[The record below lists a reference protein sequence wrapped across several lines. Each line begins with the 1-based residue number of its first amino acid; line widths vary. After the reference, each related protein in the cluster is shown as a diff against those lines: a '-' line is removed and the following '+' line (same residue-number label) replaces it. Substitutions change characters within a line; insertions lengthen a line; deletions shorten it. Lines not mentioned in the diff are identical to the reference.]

1 MSKILTQLQHDL
13 KSFGTKKESID
24 SLFIGGGTPSSVEA
38 KLFESFFKKLSPFL
52 KSDAEITIESNPNS
66 LTKEWLEEM
75 IEFNVNRISLGVQ
88 SFDNEKLRFLGRNHD
103 KKRAFEAIE
112 LLKNS
117 EISNF
122 SIDLIY
128 ATKFDSISFLKKEI
142 ETLKQFDLPH
152 ISLYELI
159 IESNTNFEKL
169 GIKSKQDVEI
179 DRFLIDS
186 LQSIGL
192 KQYEISNFGKIY
204 SKHNLGYWQYKNY
217 IGIGSGAV
225 GFDGKNRYESL
236 KDVAS
241 YIRNPLFKSYELI
254 DEKKKRLERLFLGLR
269 SIVGV
274 DMSILTKKQI
284 EASYTLER
292 EGKVTIKD
300 GKIYN
305 NDFLLSDEIALY
317 LDSLS

>member
-192 KQYEISNFGKIY
+192 NQYEVSNFGKIY

-284 EASYTLER
+284 EASYTLKK
-292 EGKVTIKD
+292 EGKVTIKN

-305 NDFLLSDEIALY
+305 NDFLLSDEIALF
-317 LDSLS
+317 LDSFS